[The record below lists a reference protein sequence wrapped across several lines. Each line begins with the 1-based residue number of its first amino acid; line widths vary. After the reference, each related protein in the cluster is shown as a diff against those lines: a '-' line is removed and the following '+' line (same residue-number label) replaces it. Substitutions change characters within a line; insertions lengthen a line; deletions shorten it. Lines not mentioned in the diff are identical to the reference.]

1 MKKSLAIFMMVMLS
15 VCAFSQ
21 QKAKFAYDATGN
33 RVKREIVLATKS
45 FAQDELPQIFTEE
58 VAKRNLK
65 YYSSAEGQITVEI
78 STLEG
83 MKNGIITI
91 YRMDNGAK
99 VISKKIQNTREDLDI
114 SRQGFGVYILHVN
127 IDGEITSWKLLKK

>member
-1 MKKSLAIFMMVMLS
+1 MKKCLTLFMMVLLS

-21 QKAKFAYDATGN
+21 QKVKFAYDAAGN

-45 FAQDELPQIFTEE
+45 LSQGELPDIFTEQ
-58 VAKRNLK
+58 VAKRDLK

-83 MKNGIITI
+83 MKSGVITI

-99 VISKKIQNTREDLDI
+99 ILSKKIQNTREDLDI

-127 IDGEITSWKLLKK
+127 IDGEVTSWKLMKK